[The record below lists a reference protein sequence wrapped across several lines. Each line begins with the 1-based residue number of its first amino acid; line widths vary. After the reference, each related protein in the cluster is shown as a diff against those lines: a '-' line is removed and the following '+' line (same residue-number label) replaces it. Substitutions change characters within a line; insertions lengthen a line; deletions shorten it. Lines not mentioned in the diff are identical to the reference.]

1 MKHLK
6 LFENFKN
13 TNNADIISDIKDI
26 LLPISDLGYY
36 IKIRGYF
43 IPSIE
48 VGTYRLEITITKKG
62 FSMKEIVDDTSRL
75 VDYMKN
81 YQSIYRA
88 SPSTYASVLQRGSWM
103 GSYQYIPVGFS
114 ILSNPNDKQLLDK
127 KIDSIKILYDPKTPN
142 SDIFTEEDEI
152 EINL

>member
-13 TNNADIISDIKDI
+13 TNNADIISDVKDI

-43 IPSIE
+43 VPSIE

-75 VDYMKN
+75 VDYMKS

-88 SPSTYASVLQRGSWM
+88 SPTTYVSFIQKFSQTLYM
-103 GSYQYIPVGFS
+103 PIGFS
-114 ILSNPNDKQLLDK
+114 ILSNAQDKQITRL
-127 KIDSIKILYDPKTPN
+127 ISSIKILYDPKTPN

>member
-43 IPSIE
+43 VPSIE

-88 SPSTYASVLQRGSWM
+88 SPKTYVSFIQKFSQTLYM
-103 GSYQYIPVGFS
+103 PIGFS
-114 ILSNPNDKQLLDK
+114 ILSNAQDKQITRL
-127 KIDSIKILYDPKTPN
+127 ISSIKILYDPKTPN

>member
-43 IPSIE
+43 VPSIE
-48 VGTYRLEITITKKG
+48 VGTYILEITITKKG

-88 SPSTYASVLQRGSWM
+88 SPKTYVSFIQKFSQTLYM
-103 GSYQYIPVGFS
+103 PIGFS
-114 ILSNPNDKQLLDK
+114 ILSNAQDKQITRL
-127 KIDSIKILYDPKTPN
+127 ISGIKILYDPKTPN